1 VIAWLKKKWQSFLW
15 LLRKLKQTNEDY
27 KKMSGVFDA
36 RDELYRLLDKYFLDH
51 GEVPAK
57 YEHDWQTH
65 LRDTRPWRKI
75 PGMRF
80 GIWFSCFRGALA
92 Q

>member
-1 VIAWLKKKWQSFLW
+1 MIKFRW

-27 KKMSGVFDA
+27 KKMSGIFDA
-36 RDELYRLLDKYFLDH
+36 RDELYRLLDKYFSDH
-51 GEVPAK
+51 GEVRVK

-80 GIWFSCFRGALA
+80 GIWVSCFRGALA